1 MPAMEETVTATRL
14 GGFDRLAAPMLLDL
28 LAERGIRAF
37 EAPQAAN
44 PATRGFDPMH
54 TDVWV
59 ESGRVEDARRIA
71 DEQLPAF
78 LEQTVSDDLGPEP
91 EGDGEEGGDGDAI
104 GWQAFGWMET
114 HVAVFFLQV
123 CEEGAISARAEYP
136 LDRPPPVWATPGM
149 RVQVYVDEYFVEDAE
164 QLLERVER
172 QLDEQGI
179 SWEEPLC
186 ELSGP

>member
-1 MPAMEETVTATRL
+1 MEETVTATRL

-78 LEQTVSDDLGPEP
+78 LEQTVSDDPGPEP
-91 EGDGEEGGDGDAI
+91 EGDGEEGGDEDAI

-114 HVAVFFLQV
+114 HAAVVFLKV
-123 CEEGAISARAEYP
+123 CEEEAISARAEYA
-136 LDRPPPVWATPGM
+136 LDRPPPVWVTPGM
-149 RVQVYVDEYFVEDAE
+149 RVQVYVDEFFVEEAE
-164 QLLERVER
+164 QLLERVEQR
-172 QLDEQGI
+172 LDEQGI